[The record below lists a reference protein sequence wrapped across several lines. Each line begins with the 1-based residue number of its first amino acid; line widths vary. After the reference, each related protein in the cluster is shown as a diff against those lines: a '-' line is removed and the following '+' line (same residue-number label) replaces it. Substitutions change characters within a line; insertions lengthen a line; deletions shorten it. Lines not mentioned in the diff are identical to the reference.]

1 MSKNG
6 EVYDRDINLT
16 GIVNYARLSSL
27 KEESFPLHGIW
38 VYSGA
43 QRSGKT
49 LNMIHTLIEIHEKY
63 PEALIISNI
72 NLYGIPHEIYRGF
85 EDFEKYN
92 NGQKGIVFV
101 IDEIQSLFS
110 SLESKNV
117 PLSQLAVWS
126 QNGKNRRV
134 ILGTSQR
141 FTRISKAIRE
151 QCRFHIECRDFFLF
165 RLYRVLD
172 ATLYNDDGEYLGNT
186 PNYKFY
192 IPKVEAMLAYNTH
205 EIVERPEEEKQN
217 VSNKYFSRNN

>member
-6 EVYDRDINLT
+6 EVYERSLNLL
-16 GIVNYARLSSL
+16 GAGDYLRLSML

-49 LNMIHTLIEIHEKY
+49 LNMIHTLREIHEKY
-63 PEALIISNI
+63 PAALIVSNI
-72 NLYGIPHEIYRGF
+72 NLYGIPHEIYR
-85 EDFEKYN
+85 DFTDFDKYH
-92 NGQKGIVFV
+92 NGQNGIVFV

-117 PLSQLAVWS
+117 PPSQLAVWS

-165 RLYRVLD
+165 KLYRVLD
-172 ATLYNDDGEYLGNT
+172 ATLYNDDGDYTGNV
-186 PNYKFY
+186 PPYRPY
-192 IPKVEAMLAYNTH
+192 IPKVEAMLSYNTH
-205 EIVERPEEEKQN
+205 EIVQRESDKN
-217 VSNKYFSRNN
+217 VSNTNFHRAY